1 MNENEA
7 ERVSE
12 GVMDGSE
19 EEGRVSEWVRERERE
34 DKIVFLQEGGEEEGT
49 ESEDKNGS
57 VTLGTWQ
64 RQL

>member
-19 EEGRVSEWVRERERE
+19 EEGRVSEWVRERERRQ
-34 DKIVFLQEGGEEEGT
+34 DCIFAGGGGGRG
-49 ESEDKNGS
+49 NGI
-57 VTLGTWQ
+57 W
-64 RQL
+64 R